1 MIQLFTKPGCPP
13 CKGTQKALDKAGVPY
28 EKFDITEDPEARAR
42 VEALGYL
49 SAPVVVVNADTHWS
63 GFRPDRIAEL
73 GD

>member
-13 CKGTQKALDKAGVPY
+13 CKGTQKALDKAGVLY

-49 SAPVVVVNADTHWS
+49 SAPVVVVNADLHWS